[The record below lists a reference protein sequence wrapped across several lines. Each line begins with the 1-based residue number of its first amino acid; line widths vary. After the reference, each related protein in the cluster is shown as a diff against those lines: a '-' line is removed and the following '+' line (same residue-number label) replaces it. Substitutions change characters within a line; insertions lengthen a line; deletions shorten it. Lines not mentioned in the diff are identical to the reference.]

1 MFTSKKSKKSSSK
14 SNVVVGGAKKHKKR
28 IWIASLA
35 VLLLLSVGAG
45 SYVVWKGNS
54 LKAKAEN
61 WTVVGGGPW
70 DGYLLRACRAYGYG
84 GYALRFFALK
94 TTNNSIS
101 VLVNSGGDGGLNGGY
116 QGVNIPNVHPWR
128 QGWGFTYADATSFV
142 RYYWAGRNDQVL
154 VSINQARYVT
164 TFYGKPGNC

>member
-94 TTNNSIS
+94 TTNNP
-101 VLVNSGGDGGLNGGY
+101 VTVTVYSGGDGGLNAGY
-116 QGVNIPNVHPWR
+116 SGIYIPKNQPWR

-142 RYYWAGRNDQVL
+142 KSYWAGGNDTVY
-154 VSINQARYVT
+154 VSINQGRSVN
-164 TFYGKPGNC
+164 TFNGKPGNC